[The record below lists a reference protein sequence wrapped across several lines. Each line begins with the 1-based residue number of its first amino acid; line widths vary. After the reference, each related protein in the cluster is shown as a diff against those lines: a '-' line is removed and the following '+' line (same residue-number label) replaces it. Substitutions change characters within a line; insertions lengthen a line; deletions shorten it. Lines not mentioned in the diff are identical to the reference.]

1 MNKKQKR
8 NIYDLKLYLDLDETA
23 EQSVYLKEYFE
34 VEKKVRF
41 KANKSLSLKLPD
53 LFWQKT
59 TKIYY
64 IKQYFN

>member
-53 LFWQKT
+53 LNW
-59 TKIYY
+59 
-64 IKQYFN
+64 